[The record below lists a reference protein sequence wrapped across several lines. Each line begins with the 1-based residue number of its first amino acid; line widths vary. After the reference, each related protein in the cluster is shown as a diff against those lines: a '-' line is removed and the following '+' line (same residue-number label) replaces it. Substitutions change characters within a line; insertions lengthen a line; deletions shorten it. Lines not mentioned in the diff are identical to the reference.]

1 MPYAARTTAQERSV
15 VDTVHRVFEAGQHLV
30 LDRLELLC
38 LDVTQTASRTVRGIV
53 LTGAGV
59 ALLSGAL
66 VMLLAVCVTLLDRVM
81 SLPAAIMLV
90 GGVVA
95 ALGAIALMIGMQRT
109 RLDAELSMP
118 HPSIADGHGR
128 GDSRQ

>member
-38 LDVTQTASRTVRGIV
+38 LDVTQTASRTVRGGL

-59 ALLSGAL
+59 LLLAGAL
-66 VMLLAVCVTLLDRVM
+66 AMSLAVCVTLLDRVM

-95 ALGAIALMIGMQRT
+95 ALGAIAVMIGMQRT
-109 RLDAELSMP
+109 RIDVELSTT
-118 HPSIADGHGR
+118 HHSIADGHGR
-128 GDSRQ
+128 GESRQ